1 MDPSGAGNIGLA
13 MFKVSIIAFSLLIA
27 AYPFYR
33 VISMWLDKSLDS
45 QETVLYLSTLT
56 LLLLG
61 IITTWGTPLG
71 GLLLLALVVSCLGL
85 PLLNRLA
92 DRIALRRMEEA
103 DIQRFSATLK
113 QQPKNVYFRERLA
126 RIFLSRRQYDL
137 AMAQMD
143 LALQVA
149 PEDRNLE
156 RLRERI
162 ETERRR
168 TVQRL
173 KICPKCAQESRAE
186 ATVCAHCGFL
196 FMDPADLFRLLWT
209 KPALDAAKWG
219 GLGLVLVGMLLLLL
233 GADLYAATA
242 VFFLAILSIFW
253 YGYVHLT
260 RL

>member
-45 QETVLYLSTLT
+45 QETVFYLSTLT
-56 LLLLG
+56 LLLVG
-61 IITTWGTPLG
+61 IITAWGTPLG

-85 PLLNRLA
+85 PLLNRIS
-92 DRIALRRMEEA
+92 DKMALRRMEDA
-103 DIQRFSATLK
+103 DIQKFSATLK
-113 QQPKNVYFRERLA
+113 QQPKNVYLRERLA
-126 RIFLSRRQYDL
+126 RLFLSRRQYDL
-137 AMAQMD
+137 ALAQLD
-143 LALQVA
+143 LALEVSPQ
-149 PEDRNLE
+149 DRNLE

-168 TVQRL
+168 TVERL
-173 KICPKCAQESRAE
+173 KVCPKCAQESHAE

-219 GLGLVLVGMLLLLL
+219 GAGLMILGMLLVLLH
-233 GADLYAATA
+233 ADLLVATA
-242 VFFLAILSIFW
+242 VLFLAILSLFW
-253 YGYVHLT
+253 YGYVHLS
-260 RL
+260 RA